1 MSEEIQASGA
11 GILGSLKSQQE
22 TMSNVRAKT
31 ETMLTKLGMSDNII
45 TLIERRGKGD
55 LLIFFAGAIF
65 ILVFMYFLVTTV
77 KPMLSGIEIFD
88 DSVCEMDPLTKII
101 PKDCL

>member
-1 MSEEIQASGA
+1 MTDENDTLGRSTGLTEEIESAGS
-11 GILGSLKSQQE
+11 GILNSLKSQQE

-55 LLIFFAGAIF
+55 LLIFFGGAIF
-65 ILVFMYFLVTTV
+65 ILCFMYFLVGYV
-77 KPMLSGIEIFD
+77 KPAWESL
-88 DSVCEMDPLTKII
+88 
-101 PKDCL
+101 